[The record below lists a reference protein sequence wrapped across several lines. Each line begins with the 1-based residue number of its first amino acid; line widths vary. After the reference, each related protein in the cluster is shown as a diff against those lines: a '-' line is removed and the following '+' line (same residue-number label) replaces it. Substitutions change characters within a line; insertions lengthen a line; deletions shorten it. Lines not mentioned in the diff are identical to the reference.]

1 MPRTIL
7 FGLLL
12 VLAVAAAAAGAA
24 GHVPQQARVQGQAP
38 DESPQA
44 AQDRW
49 QAAKESAEKSYR
61 AGDYVAALQYY
72 LEYTSQAERMGR
84 PGLVA
89 WGKNNTAYMIIKM
102 HVEDP
107 SFDLA
112 PAKKMLEE
120 GLAIVGSTQ
129 ECRTALAGNLEYVNS
144 FVR

>member
-7 FGLLL
+7 LGLLFA
-12 VLAVAAAAAGAA
+12 LAVAAAAAGAA
-24 GHVPQQARVQGQAP
+24 GHVPQQARVQGQVP

-49 QAAKESAEKSYR
+49 QAAKENAEKSYR

-89 WGKNNTAYMIIKM
+89 WGKNNAAYMIIKM

-129 ECRTALAGNLEYVNS
+129 ECRKALAGNLEYVNS